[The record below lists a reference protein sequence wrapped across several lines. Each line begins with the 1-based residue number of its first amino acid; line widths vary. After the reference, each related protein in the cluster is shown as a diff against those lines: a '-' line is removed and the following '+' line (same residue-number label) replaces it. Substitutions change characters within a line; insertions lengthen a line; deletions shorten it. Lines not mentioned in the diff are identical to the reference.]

1 MKWSTLTKTQAIIST
16 FLIIVIIWLC
26 IDYISLSI
34 SGYNFWQILLSLS
47 SFTCSFKSRCLCEH
61 YVYYVE
67 ENPCSSKN
75 NFFCKTNC
83 FFPKLNCQF
92 SKIKLPVLI
101 YWTHSYNHHSYLVC
115 VFYYIWN
122 IIIVQWC
129 ELTLNWLST
138 YTLYFGNFSTVYY
151 IPQYHAMKGNT
162 FILWCIYIYINLLVA
177 IRWLIWM
184 IFKLNSTHV
193 LHNIIFHRIV
203 YLPYHISH
211 FISLLSTGVFL
222 YNVGLH
228 QYALR

>member
-1 MKWSTLTKTQAIIST
+1 MIIFHYQYQDIIFDRFYYLYQVLHAPLKVVVCVNIMFIMLKKIPVQVKIISFAT
-16 FLIIVIIWLC
+16 PIV
-26 IDYISLSI
+26 
-34 SGYNFWQILLSLS
+34 
-47 SFTCSFKSRCLCEH
+47 
-61 YVYYVE
+61 
-67 ENPCSSKN
+67 
-75 NFFCKTNC
+75 

-162 FILWCIYIYINLLVA
+162 FILWCIYIYIY
-177 IRWLIWM
+177 I
-184 IFKLNSTHV
+184 
-193 LHNIIFHRIV
+193 
-203 YLPYHISH
+203 
-211 FISLLSTGVFL
+211 
-222 YNVGLH
+222 
-228 QYALR
+228 